1 MKKLIRLKKF
11 VKQTFLKINMTEKV
25 IILTRGIQGSGKS
38 YWANNWVKEY
48 PESRIRLNWD
58 CLRNMFG
65 EYWVPNREKSPFLS
79 NLTNTFLYTAME
91 NGWDI
96 VIDNMNLN
104 PKIWSDIQKKID
116 VYNAAHTEFKYKLE
130 YKDFFNVSVE
140 ECIRRDSIR
149 EHPIGENVIR
159 QTYKK
164 YSSFIHAKL
173 ANDYFGNLNTRDST
187 KKNCILVDMDS
198 TLCYNLS
205 GRPFY
210 GEGAAEGML
219 EDIPAKEVINLV
231 EKYTSDDNVDVIVL
245 TGREDTIDIRNAT
258 ETWLTKHIKGP
269 ISKLIM
275 RNEGDYRSDVECK
288 LDLFKREIEPY
299 YNVLFALE
307 DSSEITKLWRDN
319 GIVCLQTTDGTF

>member
-1 MKKLIRLKKF
+1 
-11 VKQTFLKINMTEKV
+11 MTEKV

-38 YWANNWVKEY
+38 YWANNWVKEH

-58 CLRNMFG
+58 SLRDMFG
-65 EYWVPNREKSPFLS
+65 EYWVPDREKTPFLP

-104 PKIWSDIQKKID
+104 PRIWEDIRGKIK
-116 VYNAAHTEFKYKLE
+116 VYNTAHTEFKYKLE

-140 ECIRRDSIR
+140 ECIRRDSMR
-149 EHPIGENVIR
+149 EHPIGENIIR

-164 YSSFIHAKL
+164 YSSFIHTTQAYK
-173 ANDYFGNLNTRDST
+173 YVKNLKVYDN
-187 KKNCILVDMDS
+187 KKKDCILVDIDS

-219 EDIPAKEVINLV
+219 KDDPAKEVINIV
-231 EKYTSDDNVDVIVL
+231 EKYTNDNNVDVIIL
-245 TGREDTIDIRNAT
+245 TGREATVNIRKAT
-258 ETWLTKHIKGP
+258 ETWLTEHIKGP
-269 ISKLIM
+269 ITKLIM
-275 RNEGDYRSDVECK
+275 RAEGDYSSSDKCK
-288 LDLFKREIEPY
+288 LSLFKREIEPY
-299 YNVLFALE
+299 YNVIFALE
-307 DSSEITKLWRDN
+307 DSSKITKLWRDN
-319 GIVCLQTTDGTF
+319 GIVCLQTTDGSF